1 VDRSDKK
8 SSRGTWWLAAGAL
21 SGAVLAATGILEN
34 IGTSLPTNTLAQVNS
49 TTISKA
55 DYLGYLELLA
65 RDKRN
70 PMRAEDRTHVLD
82 RLIEEQ
88 LLIERGLEIGLATS
102 DPSVRKAIVNA
113 MIQSVISDSST
124 DEPTDQA
131 LTEFYK
137 ENSNYFAKPSRI
149 QVRRLV
155 FRGADAE
162 GRANKARQKLNKE
175 DFSNVGKELADRDI
189 LSLPNALLP
198 VGKLR
203 SYIGPSLT
211 KLALSMKIGSF
222 SAPFAEGHGYSILW
236 LIDLQKAQIVPMVS
250 IREQIIREYQRRQ
263 GDEALGKYLSQL
275 RSQAS
280 VVIDEGFI
288 ETMNDTTQ

>member
-131 LTEFYK
+131 LTEIYK

>member
-162 GRANKARQKLNKE
+162 GRANKARQKLIKE

>member
-1 VDRSDKK
+1 MDRSDKK

-21 SGAVLAATGILEN
+21 CGAVLAATGILEN

-49 TTISKA
+49 ATISKA

-155 FRGADAE
+155 FRGEDAE

-211 KLALSMKIGSF
+211 ELALSMKIGSF

-250 IREQIIREYQRRQ
+250 IRKQIIREYQRRQ

-275 RSQAS
+275 RNQAS
-280 VVIDEGFI
+280 VVIDEDFI
-288 ETMNDTTQ
+288 ETMNDTTK